1 MMVEGIKDKRER
13 REIINDHK
21 KRLMKELIKKKQV
34 VPDFKKFERQIDDY
48 LLELLKLLEN
58 R

>member
-21 KRLMKELIKKKQV
+21 KRLMRELIKKKQV